1 MSFRPHLLND
11 LRSLENNRGMSKVIP
26 GLFVGN
32 LADSKDLVQLEQ
44 HHISHIVSVYDN
56 ARRIFKDRQYLLL
69 VASDTPGQNMTQFI
83 PQVNDFV
90 HSARLARSNVLIHCL
105 AGMSRSV
112 FLTASYLVA
121 ATTLTAGDSL
131 RVVRSVRSVASPN
144 PGFLRQLAEWE
155 ASGSANV
162 ERSRLAGKFF
172 NQRYSEDEDWAQDR
186 LDLYCRMIGRGDVCE
201 GSCSVSGCPGC
212 RGPPKDQPTFNAL
225 RRPGSQGGS
234 LPGSPVRRRK
244 AAPPPPPLLTSSPIR
259 RRRHDE
265 EPPGAPP
272 WARLLQEEWDL
283 ETRRRLEERRR
294 GIYRMAT
301 QPSSLDHRELRP
313 LSRSPR
319 RLPRSPGRKSMS
331 VPSSPRL
338 RA

>member
-1 MSFRPHLLND
+1 M
-11 LRSLENNRGMSKVIP
+11 
-26 GLFVGN
+26 FVGN
-32 LADSKDLVQLEQ
+32 LADSKDISQLEQ
-44 HHISHIVSVYDN
+44 NHISHIVSVYDN

-69 VASDTPGQNMTQFI
+69 VAADTPGQNMTQFI
-83 PQVNDFV
+83 PEVNDFV

-155 ASGSANV
+155 ANGSANT
-162 ERSRLAGKFF
+162 ERRRLAGKFF

-186 LDLYCRMIGRGDVCE
+186 LDLYCRMIGQGDFCS
-201 GSCSVSGCPGC
+201 GSCSISGCPGC
-212 RGPPKDQPTFNAL
+212 RGPPPDHPTYNVF
-225 RRPGSQGGS
+225 RQGGS

-244 AAPPPPPLLTSSPIR
+244 AAPTPPPLLAPSPR
-259 RRRHDE
+259 RRGGQE
-265 EPPGAPP
+265 GFPGAPP
-272 WARLLQEEWDL
+272 WARLLQDECDFEK
-283 ETRRRLEERRR
+283 RRMVEERRR
-294 GIYRMAT
+294 GIYRMST
-301 QPSSLDHRELRP
+301 QPSSLHHRELRP